1 MSLGKWLGEGE
12 REEEKEEGEGRG
24 REEEREGGEGE
35 RRRGRILIALCL
47 LPACSGEVKMYH
59 QRRPYTIC
67 VTTFQMATL
76 LAFNQSDMHTYR

>member
-1 MSLGKWLGEGE
+1 MEGKRE
-12 REEEKEEGEGRG
+12 R
-24 REEEREGGEGE
+24 EEREGGEGE
-35 RRRGRILIALCL
+35 RRRGRRILIALCL
-47 LPACSGEVKMYH
+47 LLACSGEVKMHH